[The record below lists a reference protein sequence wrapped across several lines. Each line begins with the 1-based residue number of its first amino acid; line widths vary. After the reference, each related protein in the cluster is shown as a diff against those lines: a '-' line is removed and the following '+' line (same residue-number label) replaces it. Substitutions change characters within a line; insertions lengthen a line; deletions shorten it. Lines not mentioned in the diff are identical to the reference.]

1 MDTCVHIKQ
10 TGQAK
15 VESSVVEYVLI
26 MCILC
31 STLAHTKTHQPTDIK
46 HTKRVSHG
54 VAASVLHQLRV
65 LLELYPF
72 VLANHGQPA
81 ALLAVPAGR
90 PGRGLGGD
98 PKTRPANVGSPGGG
112 RCQ

>member
-46 HTKRVSHG
+46 HTKRGAIEHS
-54 VAASVLHQLRV
+54 Q
-65 LLELYPF
+65 
-72 VLANHGQPA
+72 
-81 ALLAVPAGR
+81 GR
-90 PGRGLGGD
+90 SWFLGGI
-98 PKTRPANVGSPGGG
+98 
-112 RCQ
+112 

>member
-1 MDTCVHIKQ
+1 MEV
-10 TGQAK
+10 
-15 VESSVVEYVLI
+15 
-26 MCILC
+26 C
-31 STLAHTKTHQPTDIK
+31 STSHFFRNQRNREVALWVLAYELPKPNFSSINWLL
-46 HTKRVSHG
+46 RRHG